1 MIGERLAETRKNN
14 GDTQKDLALKLHVST
29 ATVRSWEQN
38 RSDPSHEVLVKI
50 CRYYHVSADFLLG
63 ISNIDPVY
71 EQRRRLSEFTL
82 AELEELKSFEAFLRY
97 KRRL

>member
-14 GDTQKDLALKLHVST
+14 GDTQKDLAIKLHVSI

-71 EQRRRLSEFTL
+71 EQRRRLSEFTS
-82 AELEELKSFEAFLRY
+82 AELEELKSFEEFLRY
-97 KRRL
+97 KRKL

>member
-14 GDTQKDLALKLHVST
+14 GDTQKDLAIKLHVSI

-71 EQRRRLSEFTL
+71 EQRRRLNEFTS
-82 AELEELKSFEAFLRY
+82 AELEELKSFEEFLRY
-97 KRRL
+97 KRKL